1 MQSEQLPFTSEQISR
16 VRAEFNQAGRSISDW
31 ARENGFEPSLV
42 YSILA
47 GKNHAT
53 RGKSHEISVKL
64 GLKTPLQRATVQGLV
79 SEPLAPTGS
88 KSC

>member
-1 MQSEQLPFTSEQISR
+1 MQSEHFSFTSEQISR

-31 ARENGFEPSLV
+31 ARQHGFEPGLV

-64 GLKTPLQRATVQGLV
+64 GLKTPLQGATVQGLV
-79 SEPLAPTGS
+79 SPAPETTGA
-88 KSC
+88 KSY